1 MKNMPQ
7 LEVSD
12 LSVHYGTSHGSV
24 HALENIEFRLENGE
38 SIGIAGESACGKSTL
53 GLSIMRM
60 IQGGKIVSGKIVFDG
75 ESILDMAS
83 SEFDKNIRWKKISM
97 VFQGAMNSLDPVF
110 TIEHQFDEVLKQ
122 HKFKGDSDKVIDDV
136 VRSVN
141 LDSSVLKKYPHELSG
156 GMKQRIIIAMA
167 LLLKPKFVIADEPTT
182 ALDVLIQ
189 AQIINLL
196 KNLKK
201 EGMSLM
207 LISHDLAILSEVSEK
222 IGIMYGGK
230 MVEFGT
236 SAEIYRNPKHPYT
249 QGLLASIPTL
259 RKEKKLKFIP
269 GRPPD
274 LVSTKPGCRFFDRC
288 PEAMEK
294 CKKDPPNIK
303 TDTGF
308 VSCWLYE

>member
-1 MKNMPQ
+1 MPNIKI
-7 LEVSD
+7 SD
-12 LSVHYGTSHGSV
+12 LSVDYKTSYGNI
-24 HALENIEFRLENGE
+24 HALENIELELKDGE
-38 SIGIAGESACGKSTL
+38 SVGIAGESACGKSTL
-53 GLSIMRM
+53 GLTIIKML
-60 IQGGKIVSGKIVFDG
+60 QGGKIISGKILFDG
-75 ESILDMAS
+75 KSILDMPE
-83 SEFDKNIRWKKISM
+83 SEFDGTLRWKEISM
-97 VFQGAMNSLDPVF
+97 IFQGAMNSLDPVF
-110 TIEHQFDEVLKQ
+110 TIKQQFDEILKQ
-122 HKFKGDSDKVIDDV
+122 HGCDDKSDKIIDDV
-136 VRSVN
+136 IHSVN
-141 LDSSVLKKYPHELSG
+141 LDHSVLEKYPHELSG
-156 GMKQRIIIAMA
+156 GMKQRIVIAMA

-259 RKEKKLKFIP
+259 RKDKKLKFIP

-274 LVSTKPGCRFFDRC
+274 LVSPKPGCRFFDRC
-288 PEAMEK
+288 PEAMDK
-294 CKKDPPNIK
+294 CKKDPPNTK